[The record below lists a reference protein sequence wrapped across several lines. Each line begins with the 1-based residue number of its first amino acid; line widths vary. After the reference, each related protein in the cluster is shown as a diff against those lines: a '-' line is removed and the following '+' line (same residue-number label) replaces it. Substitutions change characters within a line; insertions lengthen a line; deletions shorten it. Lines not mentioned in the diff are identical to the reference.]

1 MQNRESIQIGL
12 LLVLIF
18 VAGAATGWMAA
29 RSAPAPARVIQ
40 GPGIRARLI
49 DQEKVMRELQL
60 QLSLTPQQQSQVQS
74 ILGEW
79 SKGVIKTEQTRL
91 VERREMFKKYAVQ
104 IRGLLTPEQAATYD
118 KMTQDVE
125 ARRERLLKVPSP

>member
-29 RSAPAPARVIQ
+29 RSVPAPARVIQ

-49 DQEKVMRELQL
+49 DQEKVMRELQS
-60 QLSLTPQQQSQVQS
+60 QLSLTPQQQSQVQA

-91 VERREMFKKYAVQ
+91 VERREMFRKYAAQ
-104 IRGLLTPEQAATYD
+104 IRPLLTPEQASIYD

-125 ARRERLLKVPSP
+125 ARRERLLRVPTP

>member
-40 GPGIRARLI
+40 APGIRARLI
-49 DQEKVMRELQL
+49 DQEKVMKELQA
-60 QLSLTPQQQSQVQS
+60 QLTLTPQQQSQVQA

-91 VERREMFKKYAVQ
+91 VERREMFRKYAVQ
-104 IRGLLTPEQAATYD
+104 IRTLLTPEQAATYD

-125 ARRERLLKVPSP
+125 TRRERLMKVPSP

>member
-1 MQNRESIQIGL
+1 MQSRESIQIGL

-29 RSAPAPARVIQ
+29 RSAPAPTRVIQ

-49 DQEKVMRELQL
+49 DQEKVLRELQS
-60 QLSLTPQQQSQVQS
+60 QLHLTPAQQSQVQA
-74 ILGEW
+74 ILGDW

-91 VERREMFKKYAVQ
+91 VERREMFRKYSSQ
-104 IRGLLTPEQAATYD
+104 IRPLLTPEQASTYD
-118 KMTQDVE
+118 KMVQDVE
-125 ARRERLLKVPSP
+125 SRRERLLRVPSP